1 MMEPLNSAEPVLPGP
16 VPPAPV
22 PPGPVLAGQVPVPPA
37 DPSPV
42 VAFRN
47 VSISFEGPP
56 VLEDITFSIAPGE
69 TRILLGPAGV
79 GKSVLLKLINGLL
92 RPDQGSIELFGEE
105 ISAMSEERLFP
116 LRTRTGMVFQE
127 GALFDSLSVRDNVAY
142 QLIQEQVPDD
152 EIDRRVHEALTF
164 VELDNTFDLFPG
176 SLSGGMRRR
185 VAIARALIHQPELL
199 LYDSPTGGLDP
210 ITSTTII
217 ELIVKER
224 DVFRTP
230 SILVTHRLQD
240 AFTLCT
246 HRFDADLGHM
256 VLLPNGKPDP
266 STTFLMLEE
275 GRLIFNGSLH
285 DLIHTDNKF
294 VREFLE

>member
-1 MMEPLNSAEPVLPGP
+1 MSDAVAAIQ
-16 VPPAPV
+16 PAPD
-22 PPGPVLAGQVPVPPA
+22 PA
-37 DPSPV
+37 PASQPV
-42 VAFRN
+42 VAFQN
-47 VSISFEGPP
+47 VTIKFDGPP
-56 VLEDITFSIAPGE
+56 VLDDISFTIAPGE
-69 TRILLGPAGV
+69 TRVLLGPAGV

-92 RPDQGSIELFGEE
+92 RPDHGRIQLFGEE
-105 ISAMSEERLFP
+105 ISAMQEEQLFP

-142 QLIQEQVPDD
+142 QLIQEHVADE

-164 VELDNTFDLFPG
+164 VELDRTFDLFPG

-185 VAIARALIHQPELL
+185 VAIARALIRQPELL

-224 DVFRTP
+224 DVYRTP

-240 AFTLCT
+240 AFTMCT
-246 HRFDADLGHM
+246 HRFDAEQGHM
-256 VLLPNGKPDP
+256 VPLPEGQTDP
-266 STTFLMLEE
+266 NTTFLMLEE
-275 GRLIFNGSLH
+275 GRLIFDGS
-285 DLIHTDNKF
+285 IHGLVHSDDKF
-294 VREFLE
+294 VREFLQ